1 MSKQKK
7 FNTNHVVLVSSAHLL
22 HDTYSAFLAQALPIL
37 IEKFDITKTLAGVL
51 SVIQRIPSL
60 FNFLVGIM
68 AENMKAR
75 YLVIFAPAVTCVA
88 MSLIGVAP
96 GYIFLVILLF
106 ISGISSTLFHVPAP
120 VMIKKLSGSSIGKG
134 MSYFMLGGELART
147 IGPLV
152 IVGVVSLWGLE
163 GTYKL
168 IPFGLAASGFLFLKL
183 RKTDISSSFDG
194 SDIEPGYWKIFK
206 KFLPVFIIIAGI
218 TFFRAAIG
226 VSLTLY
232 LPVYIIE
239 NGGEYWFSGVSL
251 SVLQLAGA
259 FGTFYAGT
267 ISDKI
272 GRKSSLLIIGL
283 VSPVLMFFFN
293 FIHGFWTLPL
303 LILMGVFLIAPT
315 PILLALIHELKT
327 ERLAFVNG
335 IYMTINF
342 TMSSI
347 MLLLVGI
354 SSDIFGINITYKA
367 SAFVGLIAVVFVI
380 FLPGRSKKA
389 HFE

>member
-68 AENMKAR
+68 AENMKTR

-380 FLPGRSKKA
+380 FLPGRSKKST
-389 HFE
+389 F

>member
-194 SDIEPGYWKIFK
+194 SDIEPGYWEIFK
-206 KFLPVFIIIAGI
+206 KFLPVFIVIAGI

-347 MLLLVGI
+347 MLLLVGV

-380 FLPGRSKKA
+380 FLPGRSKKST
-389 HFE
+389 F

>member
-1 MSKQKK
+1 MSKQKDFK
-7 FNTNHVVLVSSAHLL
+7 TNHVVLVSSAHLL

-68 AENMKAR
+68 AENMKTR

-232 LPVYIIE
+232 LPVFIIE

-347 MLLLVGI
+347 MLLLVGV

-380 FLPGRSKKA
+380 FLPGRSKKST
-389 HFE
+389 F

>member
-1 MSKQKK
+1 MSKQKDFK
-7 FNTNHVVLVSSAHLL
+7 TNHVVLVSSAHLL

-194 SDIEPGYWKIFK
+194 SDIEPGYWEIFK

-380 FLPGRSKKA
+380 FLPGRSKKST
-389 HFE
+389 F

>member
-380 FLPGRSKKA
+380 FLPGRSKKST
-389 HFE
+389 F